1 MSRRRKRHWDKEK
14 QNNKQGESQNSK
26 PTEEVIKEKKVRI
39 PVVKDVTNR
48 CSAVFNQFICVE
60 CYRTNA
66 IIENKSKVTPLYKE
80 KNIYCNTCSKKTTQ
94 ICIKDKI
101 ITKANLELTSNKT
114 EEQNKTY
121 KILKKSNCRSN
132 K

>member
-14 QNNKQGESQNSK
+14 QNNKQGESKNSK

-39 PVVKDVTNR
+39 PVAKDVTNR
-48 CSAVFNQFICVE
+48 CSTVFNQFICIE

-66 IIENKSKVTPLYKE
+66 IIENKSKATPLYQE
-80 KNIYCNTCSKKTTQ
+80 KNIYCNTCNKETAQICVKDKTT
-94 ICIKDKI
+94 
-101 ITKANLELTSNKT
+101 TKVDLELTSDKT
-114 EEQNKTY
+114 EKES
-121 KILKKSNCRSN
+121 KIYQMIKKSNYRSS

>member
-14 QNNKQGESQNSK
+14 QNNKQVESQNSK

-39 PVVKDVTNR
+39 PVAKDVTNR

-80 KNIYCNTCSKKTTQ
+80 KNTKKEA
-94 ICIKDKI
+94 IGFAIGCIAI
-101 ITKANLELTSNKT
+101 I
-114 EEQNKTY
+114 
-121 KILKKSNCRSN
+121 IIGIF
-132 K
+132 

>member
-14 QNNKQGESQNSK
+14 QNNKQVESQNSK

-39 PVVKDVTNR
+39 PVAKDVTNR

-94 ICIKDKI
+94 ICIK
-101 ITKANLELTSNKT
+101 ANLELTSNKT

-121 KILKKSNCRSN
+121 KILKKSNCRSS

>member
-1 MSRRRKRHWDKEK
+1 MK
-14 QNNKQGESQNSK
+14 
-26 PTEEVIKEKKVRI
+26 I
-39 PVVKDVTNR
+39 PVNKEVTR
-48 CSAVFNQFICVE
+48 YCSTEFNQFICVE